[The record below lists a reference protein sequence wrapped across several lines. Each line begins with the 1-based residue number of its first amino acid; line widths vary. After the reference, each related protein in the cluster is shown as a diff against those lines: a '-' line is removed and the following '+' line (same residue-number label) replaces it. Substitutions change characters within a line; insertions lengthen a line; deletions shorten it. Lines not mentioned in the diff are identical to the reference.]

1 MTPAA
6 LRRRDLAPA
15 EPGWPFLSPTAHAPM
30 TRTLFLAALA
40 ALVAVPASAQMDH
53 GGMDAEHAAHDMAPM
68 RATDEARVS
77 PNAGVSTTVGTTNV
91 HVHYGRPSLRGR
103 SYFADGS
110 ELAPAGSVWRTGAN
124 EAPTITFSGPVTF
137 GGERVPAGTYALFS
151 VPGDEWTL
159 ILNGTAQQWGAFR
172 YDEAQDVTRV
182 TATPITDAPMM
193 EQFEI
198 RFTDVTE
205 DEATLI
211 LHWGTTG
218 VPVTIT
224 EAAM

>member
-1 MTPAA
+1 
-6 LRRRDLAPA
+6 
-15 EPGWPFLSPTAHAPM
+15 M
-30 TRTLFLAALA
+30 TRSLFLAALA
-40 ALVAVPASAQMDH
+40 ALVLVPAASAQMD
-53 GGMDAEHAAHDMAPM
+53 GGMDHAAHGEMPMM

-77 PNAGVSTTVGTTNV
+77 PNAGVMTTVGTTNV
-91 HVHYGRPSLRGR
+91 MVHYGRPSLRDR

-124 EAPTITFSGPVTF
+124 EAPTITFSGPVMF

-151 VPGDEWTL
+151 IPGDEWTV

-182 TATPITDAPMM
+182 MAMPMTDAPMM

-198 RFTDVTE
+198 RFTDVSE
-205 DEATLI
+205 DEATMV
-211 LHWGTTG
+211 LHWGTVG

-224 EAAM
+224 EAE